1 MDVKTRKVYAFLRFR
16 YVEKKLSWY
25 RVTESFVIQGI
36 PRKLYPENIL
46 SANGSKNTGYA
57 H

>member
-1 MDVKTRKVYAFLRFR
+1 MPS
-16 YVEKKLSWY
+16 YVFDMLKRNLSRY